1 MSKIDISSERDKR
14 EKEREGVRAIKIE
27 GVREGERESDKERYK

>member
-1 MSKIDISSERDKR
+1 MTYHQR
-14 EKEREGVRAIKIE
+14 EIKGRRAKEREGERAIKIE